1 MGPSTPRRLGPL
13 FILGER
19 SRPPLNQPRA
29 IDAQQHRPSNHRHP
43 VAWVVDWPLRKAV
56 KSCCLL
62 GVFYVNSPQ
71 VFFNPRS
78 ILLVFLSYIKFVLNP
93 RPRQDPSL
101 QILELS
107 LSKENSPKVTIEA
120 KTQGRQGGMVW
131 TCIFTKISGFP
142 SL

>member
-1 MGPSTPRRLGPL
+1 MPCRLGPS

-19 SRPPLNQPRA
+19 SSPPLNQPCS
-29 IDAQQHRPSNHRHP
+29 IDAQQHGPWNHRHP

-56 KSCCLL
+56 KSCCQL

-101 QILELS
+101 QIFKLPR
-107 LSKENSPKVTIEA
+107 ENSLKVTIGA
-120 KTQGRQGGMVW
+120 KTQGKIEGMVGM
-131 TCIFTKISGFP
+131 CVFI
-142 SL
+142 